1 MTAYLE
7 HAERQ
12 RLPRSEGNRGAQP
25 APPIKRATWEWYIP
39 IYFWAGGISA
49 GSWLAATAE
58 DLAGEGNRDVIR
70 AGRYL
75 ALGAVL
81 AGTGLLIADLGRPD
95 RFLNMLRMVKTRSAM
110 SLGAWGLALYGG
122 ITGVVGLL
130 QAGEDGLFGRRRWLR
145 RLSRGSAGRTLHMVG
160 LPAALFVGGY
170 TGVLLASTSTP
181 SWARRRLIL
190 GPLFLAS
197 AVSSGLA
204 AVTLALEAT
213 GRLDRAAHRRLAR
226 AEAGALTAELALAVR
241 SRSGAKRL
249 ASARKEPS
257 STSLLG
263 RLAMT
268 AGMAAPLLLG
278 LRQTSRRRKRG
289 RTDLLSGVLTL
300 AGSLALRYAVTHE
313 GYHSARTGA
322 DTWQHTQTRHA
333 F

>member
-1 MTAYLE
+1 MTVSVDSV
-7 HAERQ
+7 ERA
-12 RLPRSEGNRGAQP
+12 RLPRAESNQGAQP
-25 APPIKRATWEWYIP
+25 APPIKPATWEWYIP

-58 DLAGEGNRDVIR
+58 DLAGESDRNVIR

-75 ALGAVL
+75 ALGGVL

-95 RFLNMLRMVKTRSAM
+95 RFLNMLRIVRTSSAM

-122 ITGVVGLL
+122 VTGVGALL

-145 RLSRGSAGRTLHMVG
+145 RLSRGSVGRTVHVVG

-181 SWARRRLIL
+181 SWARRRSLL

-197 AVSSGLA
+197 GVSSGLA
-204 AVTLALEAT
+204 AVTLTLEAA
-213 GRLDRAAHRRLAR
+213 GRLDRAAHRRLR
-226 AEAGALTAELALAVR
+226 LAEAAALTTELALAVR

-249 ASARKEPS
+249 VSARKEPP
-257 STSLLG
+257 STGLLG
-263 RLAMT
+263 RLAI
-268 AGMAAPLLLG
+268 AGGMAAPLLLG
-278 LRQTSRRRKRG
+278 LARTSRRHKRA
-289 RTDLLSGVLTL
+289 RSSLLSGVLTL

-313 GYHSARTGA
+313 GYRSARTGA
-322 DTWQHTQTRHA
+322 DTWQHTQLKHA

>member
-1 MTAYLE
+1 MTVRLE
-7 HAERQ
+7 IQARA
-12 RLPRSEGNRGAQP
+12 RLPRAESNQGSQP
-25 APPIKRATWEWYIP
+25 APPIKPATWEWYIP

-49 GSWLAATAE
+49 GAWLAATAE

-75 ALGAVL
+75 ALGGVL

-95 RFLNMLRMVKTRSAM
+95 RFLNMLRIVKTRSAM

-122 ITGVVGLL
+122 ITGLGALL
-130 QAGEDGLFGRRRWLR
+130 QAGEDGLFGRQRRLR
-145 RLSRGSAGRTLHMVG
+145 RLSRGPAGRLVHVIG

-181 SWARRRLIL
+181 TWARRRLLL

-197 AVSSGLA
+197 AVSSGLS

-213 GRLDRAAHRRLAR
+213 GRLDKSAHRRLAR
-226 AEAGALTAELALAVR
+226 AEAAALTTELALAVR
-241 SRSGAKRL
+241 SRSRAKRM
-249 ASARKEPS
+249 ASAGNESPAS
-257 STSLLG
+257 GVLG
-263 RLAMT
+263 RLAI
-268 AGMAAPLLLG
+268 AGGMAAPLLLG
-278 LRQTSRRRKRG
+278 VARRRRRRA
-289 RTDLLSGVLTL
+289 RTSLLSGILAL

-313 GYHSARTGA
+313 GYRSARTGA
-322 DTWQHTQTRHA
+322 DTWQHTQPKHA